1 MLVGV
6 CHGFV
11 GNRML
16 AARQREANKLIL
28 EGARPPT
35 WTGC

>member
-1 MLVGV
+1 MQLGRKVGKIAVLVGV

-16 AARQREANKLIL
+16 ASAS
-28 EGARPPT
+28 ARPT
-35 WTGC
+35 V